1 MLLYTSIIENKA
13 NAETAITC
21 YFWEYFKLDSS
32 LNKLQTRC
40 TWNQLSVAKLSME
53 VLTWIL
59 SEKLPNICSSLKKK
73 NPVNL
78 LEFRTISILMLNI
91 RGKQGN
97 FGATGA
103 YTSTLHCSTYSLLY
117 LSICML
123 PKRLNECPYG
133 DRWIHE
139 DFLDFT
145 PQDIL

>member
-1 MLLYTSIIENKA
+1 MHMESTFSCQIVNGGVNMDIIRE
-13 NAETAITC
+13 IIQ
-21 YFWEYFKLDSS
+21 YLFQF
-32 LNKLQTRC
+32 
-40 TWNQLSVAKLSME
+40 
-53 VLTWIL
+53 
-59 SEKLPNICSSLKKK
+59 KKK

-123 PKRLNECPYG
+123 PKRPNECPYG
-133 DRWIHE
+133 DR
-139 DFLDFT
+139 
-145 PQDIL
+145 